1 MPFPPVFPFVP
12 YEPLTVRE
20 FCFQMYRLISASN
33 PTVPLHGDDEKLA
46 VRVLNQ
52 ILQSYAS
59 SGLML
64 TIARTITVPVNNGI
78 FNVVFTDPSYP
89 TTRTQFETVTLTTGS
104 PSFTV
109 VNGAI
114 YRVGETVQGNGIPFL
129 TTILSIVG
137 NLITLTANAT
147 ITGTSNLRFIQ
158 DITPPDTVYVKQGR
172 LANLDNAWLLLNG
185 VTYPLIDKSR
195 DDYLSAWKYD
205 PLKGLPRFVITFPD
219 TNLVTLRLYPAP
231 SQFYEFFCRGKFQLP
246 LLTVDDDLSL
256 VPQYWHLYF
265 MYAVAKYV
273 SKFKGR
279 GSAWTDD
286 LEAEYRE
293 LKDNMESASEV
304 NLSIMGDEQ
313 SLLNGAWRV
322 RAGI

>member
-1 MPFPPVFPFVP
+1 MA
-12 YEPLTVRE
+12 LTVRE
-20 FCFQMYRLISASN
+20 FVLQMYRLISASN
-33 PTVPLHGDDEKLA
+33 PTIPLHGDDEKLA

-52 ILQSYAS
+52 IMQSYAS

-64 TIARTITVPVNNGI
+64 TVAKTVTVPINNGI

-89 TTRTQFETVTLTTGS
+89 TTTTQTIVATLTMGLPTFS
-104 PSFTV
+104 VVDPSLYQF
-109 VNGAI
+109 GD
-114 YRVGETVQGNGIPFL
+114 R
-129 TTILSIVG
+129 
-137 NLITLTANAT
+137 
-147 ITGTSNLRFIQ
+147 ITGTGILANTFVADIVSNVITMSTNAFITGPQ
-158 DITPPDTVYVKQGR
+158 TVTFTREIPHPGIVYIKEGR
-172 LANLDNAWLLLNG
+172 LANLDSAWLLLSG

-195 DDYLSAWKYD
+195 DDFLSAWKYE
-205 PLKGLPRFVITFPD
+205 PLKGLPRFIITFPD
-219 TNLVTLRLYPAP
+219 TNIVRAQLYPAP

-246 LLTVDDDLSL
+246 LLTVNDDLSL
-256 VPQYWHLYF
+256 VPEYWHLYF

-279 GSAWTDD
+279 GSAWTPD

-293 LKDNMESASEV
+293 LKDNMEAASEV
-304 NLSIMGDEQ
+304 NLAIMGDEQ

>member
-1 MPFPPVFPFVP
+1 MAI
-12 YEPLTVRE
+12 TVRE

-46 VRVLNQ
+46 IRVLNQ
-52 ILQSYAS
+52 IMQSYAS

-64 TIARTITVPVNNGI
+64 TIAQTVTVPIYPNTQRIIFSDSSYSPISTQTEIVSLTVGLATFTVANSGLYSVGDLVSGGGIQPLSVITLITGNTITLSLVALSTRSALLT
-78 FNVVFTDPSYP
+78 FTHNVTNPED
-89 TTRTQFETVTLTTGS
+89 
-104 PSFTV
+104 
-109 VNGAI
+109 I
-114 YRVGETVQGNGIPFL
+114 YI
-129 TTILSIVG
+129 
-137 NLITLTANAT
+137 
-147 ITGTSNLRFIQ
+147 
-158 DITPPDTVYVKQGR
+158 KQGR

-195 DDYLSAWKYD
+195 DDYLSAWKYE
-205 PLKGLPRFVITFPD
+205 PLRGLPRFIITFPE
-219 TNLVTLRLYPAP
+219 TNYVECRLYPAP
-231 SQFYEFFCRGKFQLP
+231 SQFFQFFCRGKFQLP
-246 LLTVDDDLSL
+246 VLTVNDDLSG
-256 VPQYWHLYF
+256 VPEYWHLYF

-279 GSAWTDD
+279 GSAWTPD